1 MFVGCP
7 PSECATPHRPP
18 NGNVRTAPGKRNFV
32 VVCNTYVYLYSK
44 QAEVSRKVSTVI
56 SLKIKPWFAVQIKSV
71 FILLILFYCSVW
83 LVYGFGPLVLS
94 PPGASIHV
102 LVALMRRDYFGGISV
117 LLSYETLPRWAEL
130 MTEAQL
136 LLTPV
141 RHVSR
146 CSGR

>member
-1 MFVGCP
+1 
-7 PSECATPHRPP
+7 
-18 NGNVRTAPGKRNFV
+18 
-32 VVCNTYVYLYSK
+32 
-44 QAEVSRKVSTVI
+44 
-56 SLKIKPWFAVQIKSV
+56 
-71 FILLILFYCSVW
+71 